1 MKIMLS
7 GKKIGYCLCGS
18 FCTINA
24 ALGQIEVLRD
34 MGAEI
39 IPIISESVQKTKCRF
54 CTPTGIID
62 RLQLVCSSPPITDI
76 VTAEPIGPQNDIDI
90 MVVAPCT
97 SNTLGK
103 LANGINDCVVT
114 MACKAHLR
122 NNKPLVL
129 APATNDALGVSLKNI
144 GELIVRKNIYFVPF
158 GQDDCIKKPL
168 SMVADLNK
176 VADTVLLALDGRQ
189 LQPIIL

>member
-1 MKIMLS
+1 MLQ
-7 GKKIGYCLCGS
+7 GIKIGYCLCGS

-24 ALGQIEVLRD
+24 ALRQMEILSD

-39 IPIISESVQKTKCRF
+39 TPVLSESVQTTKCRF

-62 RLQLVCSSPPITDI
+62 QVRLFTDATPITDI
-76 VTAEPIGPQNDIDI
+76 VNAEPIGPQNKLDI

-103 LANGINDCVVT
+103 LAGGINDCVVT

-122 NNKPLVL
+122 NGKPLVL
-129 APATNDALGVSLKNI
+129 AASTNDALGASLKNI

-158 GQDDCIKKPL
+158 YQDDHIKKPL
-168 SMVADLNK
+168 SMIADFNK
-176 VADTVLLALDGRQ
+176 LPDTVECALKGQ
-189 LQPIIL
+189 QIQPIII

>member
-1 MKIMLS
+1 MLQ

-18 FCTINA
+18 FCTINT
-24 ALGQIEVLRD
+24 ALRQIEILTGL
-34 MGAEI
+34 GATVV
-39 IPIISESVQKTKCRF
+39 PVISEKVQTVECRF

-62 RLQLVCSSPPITDI
+62 RLQLITDEKPI
-76 VTAEPIGPQNDIDI
+76 ITVEQAEPIGPQNDIDI

-103 LANGINDCVVT
+103 LAGGINDCVVT

-129 APATNDALGVSLKNI
+129 AIATNDALGASLKNI
-144 GELIVRKNIYFVPF
+144 GEMIVRKNIYFVPF
-158 GQDDCIKKPL
+158 RQDDFVNKPL
-168 SMVADLNK
+168 SMVSDFNK
-176 VADTVLLALDGRQ
+176 IADTVDMALKGIQ
-189 LQPIIL
+189 IQPIIF